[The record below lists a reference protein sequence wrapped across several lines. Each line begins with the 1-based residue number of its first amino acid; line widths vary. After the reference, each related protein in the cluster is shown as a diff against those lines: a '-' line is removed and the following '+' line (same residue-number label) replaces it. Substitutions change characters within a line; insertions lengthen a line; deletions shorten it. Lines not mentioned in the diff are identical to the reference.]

1 MKRHILPIA
10 LLTVLPFSLPAQ
22 PQPRSQKLEGIAAQL
37 QLTPEQKMQL
47 LPILAAEAPKVRA
60 IKNDPSLSKEDKLQQ
75 LKALHDETNPQVK
88 SILTPEQYQKLQ
100 EIRRTE
106 LLRVMRNRAGQ

>member
-1 MKRHILPIA
+1 MKRNILPIA

-22 PQPRSQKLEGIAAQL
+22 PQPRLQKLEEIATQL

-60 IKNDPSLSKEDKLQQ
+60 IKNDQSLSKQEKVQQ

-88 SILTPEQYQKLQ
+88 SILTPEQYEKLQ

-106 LLRVMRNRAGQ
+106 ILRVMRNRAGQ

>member
-1 MKRHILPIA
+1 MKRYILPIA
-10 LLTVLPFSLPAQ
+10 LLTALPFSLPAQ
-22 PQPRSQKLEGIAAQL
+22 LQPRSQKLQKIATEL

-60 IKNDPSLSKEDKLQQ
+60 IKNDTSLSREQKLQQ
-75 LKALHDETNPQVK
+75 LKALHNETNPQVK
-88 SILTPEQYQKLQ
+88 SILTPEQYEKLQ

-106 LLRVMRNRAGQ
+106 LLQIMRNRQGQ